1 MVETLK
7 KYLQGDR
14 VIWGMIIMLSFFSL
28 LAVYS
33 STGSL
38 AYAKMG
44 GKTSYYLVRHGV
56 ILVAGVFIIYLVHL
70 IPYRYY
76 FQLSRLFLII
86 SAVLL
91 LFTLLSGTR
100 MNEASRWLTLPGLGF
115 TIQTSDLA
123 KMSLI
128 MYLSRVLSL
137 KQKELGNVKELLI
150 SLGIPLYLIVML
162 IAPANLSTALILFV
176 VSLLLMFVARVKMR
190 VLLSLVGV
198 GIAGG
203 ALILLVALATGQK
216 GRITTWQNRI
226 ENYMRGDENAEDN
239 YQVEQ
244 ARIAVATGGL
254 FGKKPGNSTQRNFLP
269 HSYSDFIY
277 AIIIEE
283 YGLLLGAIPI
293 LLAYLILL
301 YRAGVI
307 VRRCRRTFPAFL
319 TVGMTLLIVMQ
330 AFVNMGV
337 SVSLFPVTGQ
347 TLPLVSMGG
356 SSMLFT
362 AFELGIILNVSR
374 TMDQQDNL
382 EEYQEEDE
390 EYYESDH

>member
-1 MVETLK
+1 MK

-14 VIWGMIIMLSFFSL
+14 AIWGVIFLLSFFSI

-33 STGSL
+33 STGTL
-38 AYAKMG
+38 AYKKMG
-44 GKTSYYLVRHGV
+44 GNTTYYLVRHGV
-56 ILVAGVFIIYLVHL
+56 ILGAAVFIIYLVHL

-76 FQLSRLFLII
+76 FQLSRLFLGL

-91 LFTLLSGTR
+91 VFTLISGVR

-128 MYLSRVLSL
+128 MYLSRMLSL
-137 KQKELGNVKELLI
+137 KQNETGNVKEILL
-150 SLGIPLYLIVML
+150 SMGIPLYLVVLL

-176 VSLLLMFVARVKMR
+176 VSLVLMFVARIKIK
-190 VLLSLVGV
+190 VLLSLVGL

-203 ALILLVALATGQK
+203 ALILLVALAAGQK
-216 GRITTWQNRI
+216 GRILTWQNRI
-226 ENYMRGDENAEDN
+226 ENYISGDENDEDN

-254 FGKKPGNSTQRNFLP
+254 FGKKPGKSTQRNFLP
-269 HSYSDFIY
+269 HPYSDFIY

-283 YGLLLGAIPI
+283 YGLLFGAIPI
-293 LLAYLILL
+293 MLAYLILL

-307 VRRCRRTFPAFL
+307 VKRSKRTFPAFL
-319 TVGMTLLIVMQ
+319 TVGMTLLIVTQ

-337 SVSLFPVTGQ
+337 SVTLFPVTGQ

-374 TMDQQDNL
+374 TLEQQEL
-382 EEYQEEDE
+382 SEEDYE
-390 EYYESDH
+390 GEDESDH

>member
-1 MVETLK
+1 MSETVK

-14 VIWGMIIMLSFFSL
+14 AIWGVIIMLSVFSV
-28 LAVYS
+28 LAVYT
-33 STGSL
+33 STSTL
-38 AYAKMG
+38 AYKKMG
-44 GKTSYYLVRHGV
+44 GNTIYYLVRHGV
-56 ILVAGVFIIYLVHL
+56 ILGAGIFIIYLVHL

-76 FQLSRLFLII
+76 FQLSRLFLGL
-86 SAVLL
+86 SALL
-91 LFTLLSGTR
+91 LVFTLFSGTR

-128 MYLSRVLSL
+128 MYLSRMLSL
-137 KQKELGNVKELLI
+137 KQNETGNTKEILI
-150 SLGIPLYLIVML
+150 SLGIPLYAIVIL

-176 VSLLLMFVARVKMR
+176 VSLVLMFVARVKMR

-203 ALILLVALATGQK
+203 AVILSIALLSGQK
-216 GRITTWQNRI
+216 GRITTWEHRI
-226 ENYMRGDENAEDN
+226 ENFIQGDENTEGN
-239 YQVEQ
+239 YQASQ

-254 FGKKPGNSTQRNFLP
+254 FGKKPGKSTQRNFLP
-269 HSYSDFIY
+269 HPYSDFIY
-277 AIIIEE
+277 AIIVEE
-283 YGLLLGAIPI
+283 YGLLFGAIPI

-301 YRAGVI
+301 FRAGVI
-307 VRRCRRTFPAFL
+307 VRKCKRTFPAFL
-319 TVGMTLLIVMQ
+319 TVGMTLLIVTQ

-337 SVSLFPVTGQ
+337 SVTLFPVTGQ

-362 AFELGIILNVSR
+362 AIELGIILNISK
-374 TMDQQDNL
+374 TANQEITN
-382 EEYQEEDE
+382 EEDHDE
-390 EYYESDH
+390 AVESDH